1 MAGKIFIYITIPLKL
16 QMQKMEIDDKTAF
29 YSVKKY
35 IVNLYFKL
43 LSLQK
48 VKKLIQDF
56 FYISYNLQVTL

>member
-43 LSLQK
+43 LSPQK
-48 VKKLIQDF
+48 VKKLIQDS